1 MFIVAGGRHAQQLH
15 ESNRGHQPL
24 QGACPPTP
32 RRPDAPNGF
41 CGVGLRLR
49 FTGAPQCRRRA
60 TVDGVRV
67 TLRPPLGD
75 EGTCE
80 PQVGTWLMSSAL
92 RYATC
97 TWQSSGAKGP
107 WVEEY
112 VMRKGERRTAAI
124 AAIAAH
130 LPAGGLADE
139 DLAGELGAWTAAK
152 IFDKTGIRSTRG
164 SAPAGG
170 ARGLGVWGAPR

>member
-1 MFIVAGGRHAQQLH
+1 MLIVAGGRHAQPLQ
-15 ESNRGHQPL
+15 ESNRGPQTLP
-24 QGACPPTP
+24 GACPATP
-32 RRPDAPNGF
+32 RRPDAPNDF

-49 FTGAPQCRRRA
+49 FTGAPECRRRA
-60 TVDGVRV
+60 TVDGVRA

-97 TWQSSGAKGP
+97 TWQPSGAKGP

-112 VMRKGERRTAAI
+112 IMRKGERRTAAI

-130 LPAGGLADE
+130 LPAG
-139 DLAGELGAWTAAK
+139 ELT
-152 IFDKTGIRSTRG
+152 RSEERRVG
-164 SAPAGG
+164 KECRSRWSPDH
-170 ARGLGVWGAPR
+170 